1 MSQEHTIRSS
11 DVLSLFQP
19 KILAAIDYIRNVN
32 KQRPDAEAIYKYISR
47 TEASNVNKTD
57 IVNSIDELV
66 KQNVVVNKKTN
77 SSYDPFFPYND
88 NVVLPISQM
97 EWASNSATPNN
108 YARSTKLCY
117 AQSHKLFRNS

>member
-1 MSQEHTIRSS
+1 MSQEPTIRSS
-11 DVLSLFQP
+11 DVLLLFQP

-66 KQNVVVNKKTN
+66 KQNVVVKKKSN
-77 SSYDPFFPYND
+77 SGYDSFFPYND
-88 NVVLPISQM
+88 KKKQQM
-97 EWASNSATPNN
+97 I
-108 YARSTKLCY
+108 
-117 AQSHKLFRNS
+117 